1 MAGARIDREQQN
13 AGLPDVGPHQLQRD
27 SRPIAIASGEDSIS
41 SNGTGAGAGLFKS
54 TSDARPASSFAGSF
68 QALIDVGCPIS
79 RQNFGLVSLVVA
91 FHHLD
96 LLGSPLQRGFAIFG
110 SNSIRIDELLGE
122 ARFAK
127 CERRDKNERPNVP
140 HGKTPRPE
148 KNRRSY
154 PGHWLPD

>member
-1 MAGARIDREQQN
+1 MAGARIDGEQQN

-27 SRPIAIASGEDSIS
+27 SRPIAIASGEYSIS
-41 SNGTGAGAGLFKS
+41 SNGTGAGPALLNP
-54 TSDARPASSFAGSF
+54 RPAPGRLSSFAGSV

-79 RQNFGLVSLVVA
+79 RQDFGLVSPVVA

-110 SNSIRIDELLGE
+110 SNSIWIDELLGK
-122 ARFAK
+122 ARFAEQ
-127 CERRDKNERPNVP
+127 ERCDKSERPNVP
-140 HGKTPRPE
+140 HGETPRPE